1 MGEAYMT
8 REEKL
13 ALERLQCEPRGFINI
28 FIDDQNIQV
37 AGPSDGGR
45 TDWFLGVDSGFGFVL
60 EFGSWEEVR
69 VKVIEIINKLD
80 PSMER
85 AFLQARHENNKPPTS
100 LAL

>member
-1 MGEAYMT
+1 MT

-85 AFLQARHENNKPPTS
+85 AFLQARYENNKPPTPV
-100 LAL
+100 AL

>member
-1 MGEAYMT
+1 MT

-13 ALERLQCEPRGFINI
+13 AIERLQCEPRGFINI

>member
-1 MGEAYMT
+1 MT
-8 REEKL
+8 KEEKL
-13 ALERLQCEPRGFINI
+13 AIERLQCEPRGFINI

-37 AGPSDGGR
+37 AGPTDGGR

>member
-1 MGEAYMT
+1 MT

>member
-1 MGEAYMT
+1 MT
-8 REEKL
+8 KEEKL
-13 ALERLQCEPRGFINI
+13 AIERLQCEPRGFINI